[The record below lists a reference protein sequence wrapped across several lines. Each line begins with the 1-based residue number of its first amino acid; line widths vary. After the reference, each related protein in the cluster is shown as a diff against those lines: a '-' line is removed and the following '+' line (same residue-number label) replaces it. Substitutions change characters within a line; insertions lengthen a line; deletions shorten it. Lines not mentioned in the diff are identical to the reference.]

1 MLSVI
6 VHVLSTS
13 REAASPLQPRGR
25 DGVPKPSTGGCEG
38 REAEGRKCTCTPVW
52 LCVQVGPQVLM
63 SHSHGPI
70 CAQGRDL
77 LHPSSLSA
85 CPGVADE

>member
-38 REAEGRKCTCTPVW
+38 REAEGAEVHVYSCVVVCAGGSPSPDVPQPRPHLCTRKGPSAPKFP
-52 LCVQVGPQVLM
+52 LCLPRCG
-63 SHSHGPI
+63 
-70 CAQGRDL
+70 
-77 LHPSSLSA
+77 
-85 CPGVADE
+85 